1 MNKTEELTSRPILV
15 WENSKSSGGGEATV
29 REIRTGAGADSTMPV
44 IRVISSGF
52 GAPQAVKAK
61 AADSTIKQLRCAA

>member
-15 WENSKSSGGGEATV
+15 WENSNSSSGGEASV
-29 REIRTGAGADSTMPV
+29 REIRTGSGVETTMPV

-61 AADSTIKQLRCAA
+61 AADSTNKQLRCAA